1 MEFTNRYIYSIELET
16 SVLGLELGLDLDL
29 DIVKVPQRRG

>member
-1 MEFTNRYIYSIELET
+1 MEFTNRYIYFIKLDT

-29 DIVKVPQRRG
+29 GIVKVPQRRD